1 MKDETYVQICFT
13 GGAIVLFIICASQ
26 SCSGIIIVRAL
37 GYTPNP
43 TKLFEPTQVQSTHHH
58 DVRTS
63 HDKLKMTD
71 HDDERPSIHPM
82 SRTMHDTHTH
92 KHFYIIYILHN
103 IQYKRNKRYSKCQV
117 Y

>member
-63 HDKLKMTD
+63 HDK
-71 HDDERPSIHPM
+71 
-82 SRTMHDTHTH
+82 
-92 KHFYIIYILHN
+92 
-103 IQYKRNKRYSKCQV
+103 
-117 Y
+117 